1 MSGKVELSVILF
13 SSLSSLTFSAFN
25 NGQVLYNSWDK
36 KSNYFV
42 LKYDGD
48 TDFVAARD
56 LLMTSCYCK
65 KLDSKF
71 YLYYGC
77 NIKT

>member
-1 MSGKVELSVILF
+1 MGKYYVIH
-13 SSLSSLTFSAFN
+13 
-25 NGQVLYNSWDK
+25 GIK
-36 KSNYFV
+36 KVTFV